1 MVKVS
6 LYNPGPRVVTV
17 KPEGKLTQWTRVLLP
32 SAPGV
37 IAAPAVPSRDV
48 WPDGRLTHTISIK
61 YGPFEQAS
69 SGKVTPSC
77 PLLSN
82 LLYDS
87 PVGAQMFTFKDRCG
101 RVVGTV
107 DAFPEDVSLG
117 AGKGFTCTLTVAH
130 HDVSVLKKFEQA
142 PLWISRSCKSD
153 IKVAV
158 HTSRADVAMGGA
170 GTFKARVL
178 RPGQR
183 CNVFVA
189 LDTQAKLAGAGG
201 SGGQVK
207 AGDFFTGT
215 ISYVDEQSDSK
226 VTSWGAGKLPG
237 GFTLKAVL
245 AVLRE
250 EGPGWI
256 KESGRFV
263 FRSARKPD

>member
-1 MVKVS
+1 M
-6 LYNPGPRVVTV
+6 
-17 KPEGKLTQWTRVLLP
+17 
-32 SAPGV
+32 
-37 IAAPAVPSRDV
+37 
-48 WPDGRLTHTISIK
+48 
-61 YGPFEQAS
+61 
-69 SGKVTPSC
+69 GKVTPSC

-189 LDTQAKLAGAGG
+189 LDTQAKLAGARGVEDR
-201 SGGQVK
+201 SRL
-207 AGDFFTGT
+207 
-215 ISYVDEQSDSK
+215 
-226 VTSWGAGKLPG
+226 VTSSLVPFRTSTSRVTARSLAG
-237 GFTLKAVL
+237 VL
-245 AVLRE
+245 ASFPVASR
-250 EGPGWI
+250 
-256 KESGRFV
+256 
-263 FRSARKPD
+263 